1 MALHDDQP
9 VQRIPI
15 DIRFDNNIG
24 FFPDRTAI
32 LPPNLL
38 GYSKHLAEQ
47 NCDLCR
53 DRH

>member
-9 VQRIPI
+9 MQRVPI
-15 DIRFDNNIG
+15 GIRFDNNIG
-24 FFPDRTAI
+24 FLPDFTTF

-38 GYSKHLAEQ
+38 GYSKHLAKQ